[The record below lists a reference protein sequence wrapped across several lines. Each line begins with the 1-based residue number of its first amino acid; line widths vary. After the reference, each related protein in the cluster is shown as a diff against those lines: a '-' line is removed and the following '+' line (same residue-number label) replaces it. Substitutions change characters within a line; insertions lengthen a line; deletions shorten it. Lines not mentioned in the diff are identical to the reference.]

1 MNKSRFD
8 IFNLGYVQ
16 NTSDAMDILTKNH
29 VNRLFKLFGP
39 SESGMIT
46 AEALKHYFNAA
57 SKLLKD
63 ETIRGGRRKV
73 IEKVV
78 TMYASEKMTGA
89 IKKRNSAPAVEI
101 RKNMKLFDH
110 MNRFKRIVRSK

>member
-1 MNKSRFD
+1 MSKSRFD
-8 IFNLGYVQ
+8 IFKLGYIE
-16 NTSDAMDILTKNH
+16 SIAEARDILTRNH

-39 SESGMIT
+39 SESRLIT
-46 AEALKHYFNAA
+46 AEALKYYFNAA

-89 IKKRNSAPAVEI
+89 IKNRNSAPSTVK
-101 RKNMKLFDH
+101 RKNMKLFDN
-110 MNRFKRIVRSK
+110 MNKFKRIVRSK